1 MGVLSSKGL
10 GGVIVG
16 MDDAHGNVVKLTQ
29 EPVIHFLSN
38 SISETR
44 RVGLDVIFNEFE
56 GVLPGGFIIQC
67 LGSLE
72 MLKTETQVVSCPGV
86 VVVLF
91 MVLGKGGG
99 TGEKLTWTLRA
110 DVNVDS
116 LADVHVCKM
125 DLVGMH
131 SFDVKDKVALGF
143 QALALAP

>member
-16 MDDAHGNVVKLTQ
+16 MYDAHDNVIKFT
-29 EPVIHFLSN
+29 EESVIHLLSN

-44 RVGLDVIFNEFE
+44 QVGFDVILNELE
-56 GVLPGGFIIQC
+56 GVLPGEFIIQC

-72 MLKTETQVVSCPGV
+72 MLETETKVVSCPGV

-91 MVLGKGGG
+91 VVLGKGGG
-99 TGEKLTWTLRA
+99 TGENFTWTLRA

-116 LADVHVCKM
+116 LADLHVCEM

-143 QALALAP
+143 QALVLAP